1 MVQPHLQQASN
12 VTRATQKL
20 DKVAA
25 ALPPSEALDRLFT
38 AIEDF
43 RSRIEPAFKLIE
55 EQKQDIDTLKTAAER
70 RLSALKSVNENLE
83 KEKKETAKANRRLA
97 DTTQK
102 LDAALDCAD
111 RSRKWAE
118 DLEAEKRE
126 AQRNCDE
133 ALRALAARTEAH
145 DKLATDNKRYTGML
159 ENQKNTIERYKREKA
174 DLKKEIASLR
184 RERDEVRSEMD
195 SMTIDESDPRS
206 DFTFNDDFSELSAPS
221 PSHARTSASTSR
233 RQPIPSSTISRIPSS
248 TQHASTSTTHHA
260 TSSTYHTTLTRISH
274 RPSSPS
280 SPSACNSPSMSIS
293 LSAAPPPSPPPY
305 TPIEDDF
312 DDCAPFRSDWSTSGM
327 KAGSLARNLS
337 GGLALGI
344 KRKLA
349 QREETFA
356 RREEAE
362 RPGRPPFAKVPTLRV
377 DRNGRPLG
385 PMACGPKRTR
395 RAPPA

>member
-1 MVQPHLQQASN
+1 MVQQPHLQQASN

-184 RERDEVRSEMD
+184 RERDEARSEMD

-260 TSSTYHTTLTRISH
+260 TSSTSSYTTLTRIPH

-280 SPSACNSPSMSIS
+280 SPSMSNSVFNSSSMSIS
-293 LSAAPPPSPPPY
+293 LSAVPPSPPPY

-349 QREETFA
+349 QREEA
-356 RREEAE
+356 AE
-362 RPGRPPFAKVPTLRV
+362 RRDRPPFAKVPTLRV

>member
-1 MVQPHLQQASN
+1 MVQQPHLQQASN

-184 RERDEVRSEMD
+184 RERDEARSEMD

-206 DFTFNDDFSELSAPS
+206 DFTFNDDFSECSAPS
-221 PSHARTSASTSR
+221 PSHTRPSASTSR
-233 RQPIPSSTISRIPSS
+233 RAPVPSSSTRISSS
-248 TQHASTSTTHHA
+248 TQHASTST
-260 TSSTYHTTLTRISH
+260 SHTTLTRIPH

-280 SPSACNSPSMSIS
+280 SPSAFNSPSMSIS
-293 LSAAPPPSPPPY
+293 LSAVPPSPPPY

-356 RREEAE
+356 KREEAE
-362 RPGRPPFAKVPTLRV
+362 RRDRPPFAKVPTLRV

>member
-1 MVQPHLQQASN
+1 MVQQPHLQQASN

-83 KEKKETAKANRRLA
+83 KEKKEIAKANRRLA

-102 LDAALDCAD
+102 LDVALDCAD

-118 DLEAEKRE
+118 NLQAEKRE

-174 DLKKEIASLR
+174 DLKREVASLR
-184 RERDEVRSEMD
+184 RERDEARSEMD

-221 PSHARTSASTSR
+221 PSHARTNIHYTPR
-233 RQPIPSSTISRIPSS
+233 NLIHLP
-248 TQHASTSTTHHA
+248 HHP
-260 TSSTYHTTLTRISH
+260 HPH
-274 RPSSPS
+274 
-280 SPSACNSPSMSIS
+280 
-293 LSAAPPPSPPPY
+293 PPPALLSFFPFCLQL
-305 TPIEDDF
+305 TLHDDF

-356 RREEAE
+356 RMEEAE

-385 PMACGPKRTR
+385 PMACGPKRMR

>member
-1 MVQPHLQQASN
+1 MVQQPHLQQASN

-25 ALPPSEALDRLFT
+25 ALPPSEALDRLST

-126 AQRNCDE
+126 TQRKCDE

-174 DLKKEIASLR
+174 DLKREVASLR
-184 RERDEVRSEMD
+184 RERDEARSEMD
-195 SMTIDESDPRS
+195 SMTFDESDPRS
-206 DFTFNDDFSELSAPS
+206 DFTFTDDFSEFSAPS

-233 RQPIPSSTISRIPSS
+233 RQPIPSSTISRISSS

-260 TSSTYHTTLTRISH
+260 TSSTSHTTLTRIPH

-293 LSAAPPPSPPPY
+293 LSAAPPSPPPY

-356 RREEAE
+356 KREETE
-362 RPGRPPFAKVPTLRV
+362 RRDRPPFAKVPTLRV

>member
-1 MVQPHLQQASN
+1 MVQQPHLQQASN

-25 ALPPSEALDRLFT
+25 ALPPSETLDRLFT
-38 AIEDF
+38 AITDF
-43 RSRIEPAFKLIE
+43 RSSIEPAFKLIE
-55 EQKQDIDTLKTAAER
+55 DQKQDIDTLKTAAER

-97 DTTQK
+97 DTTKK

-159 ENQKNTIERYKREKA
+159 ENQKKTIERYKREKA

-184 RERDEVRSEMD
+184 RERDEARSEMD

-206 DFTFNDDFSELSAPS
+206 DFTFIDDFSELSAPS
-221 PSHARTSASTSR
+221 PSHARTSASTSGR
-233 RQPIPSSTISRIPSS
+233 APIPSSTITRI
-248 TQHASTSTTHHA
+248 ASTSHHTS
-260 TSSTYHTTLTRISH
+260 TSSSTAHTTLTRIPH

-280 SPSACNSPSMSIS
+280 SPSMSNYNSPSNSMSIS
-293 LSAAPPPSPPPY
+293 LTAAPSSPPPY

-337 GGLALGI
+337 GGLTLGI

-349 QREETFA
+349 QREE
-356 RREEAE
+356 AE
-362 RPGRPPFAKVPTLRV
+362 RPPFAKVPTLRV

>member
-1 MVQPHLQQASN
+1 MVQQPHLQQASN

-126 AQRNCDE
+126 TQRKCDE

-174 DLKKEIASLR
+174 DLKREVASLR
-184 RERDEVRSEMD
+184 RERDEARSEMD
-195 SMTIDESDPRS
+195 SMTFDESDPRS

-260 TSSTYHTTLTRISH
+260 TSSTSHTTLTRIPH

-280 SPSACNSPSMSIS
+280 SPSAFNSPSMSIS
-293 LSAAPPPSPPPY
+293 LSAVLPSPPPY

-349 QREETFA
+349 QREEA
-356 RREEAE
+356 ERRE
-362 RPGRPPFAKVPTLRV
+362 RPPFAKVPTLRV

>member
-1 MVQPHLQQASN
+1 MVQQPHLQQASN

-43 RSRIEPAFKLIE
+43 QSRIEPAFKLIE
-55 EQKQDIDTLKTAAER
+55 EQKQYIDTLKTAAER

-118 DLEAEKRE
+118 DLQAEKRE

-184 RERDEVRSEMD
+184 RQRDEARSEMD

-233 RQPIPSSTISRIPSS
+233 RQPIPSSTISRISSS
-248 TQHASTSTTHHA
+248 TQHASTSISHA
-260 TSSTYHTTLTRISH
+260 TTSHTTLTRIPH
-274 RPSSPS
+274 RPCSPS
-280 SPSACNSPSMSIS
+280 SPSASNMNSPSMSLS
-293 LSAAPPPSPPPY
+293 LSAVPPSPPAY

-362 RPGRPPFAKVPTLRV
+362 RRDRPPFAKVPTLRV

>member
-1 MVQPHLQQASN
+1 MVQQPHLQQASN

-25 ALPPSEALDRLFT
+25 ALPPSETLDRLFT
-38 AIEDF
+38 AITDF
-43 RSRIEPAFKLIE
+43 RSSIEPAFKLIE
-55 EQKQDIDTLKTAAER
+55 DQKQDIDTLKTAAER

-97 DTTQK
+97 DTTKK

-159 ENQKNTIERYKREKA
+159 ENQKKTIERYKREKA

-184 RERDEVRSEMD
+184 RERDEARSEMD

-206 DFTFNDDFSELSAPS
+206 DFTFIDDFSELSAPS
-221 PSHARTSASTSR
+221 PSHARTSASTSGTR
-233 RQPIPSSTISRIPSS
+233 TYSLI
-248 TQHASTSTTHHA
+248 HHHA
-260 TSSTYHTTLTRISH
+260 HSIHLSSHINILFY
-274 RPSSPS
+274 RPHYPH
-280 SPSACNSPSMSIS
+280 PH
-293 LSAAPPPSPPPY
+293 PPPALLSLLSLHVQLQLALQLH
-305 TPIEDDF
+305 DDF

-337 GGLALGI
+337 GGLTLGI

-349 QREETFA
+349 QREE
-356 RREEAE
+356 AE
-362 RPGRPPFAKVPTLRV
+362 RPPFAKVPTLRV